1 MYVNGTVR
9 GAPHDSARS
18 RPAILDSN
26 DKVAL
31 FVQSS
36 DINVFFDDL

>member
-1 MYVNGTVR
+1 MFENAIVR
-9 GAPHDSARS
+9 ADPHDPARS